1 MKVLKWLDDN
11 LEEKVL
17 SLILWAM
24 VIVMG
29 FQVVARYIFNSSL
42 TWSEELLRYLFIW
55 LAFIGMSYC
64 VKNGSHMR
72 IDIIEQLVPK
82 TKKVF
87 AIIGDVFF
95 FIFAS
100 YMIRPGFSVI
110 KSLKDSGQTSP
121 ASGIPMYI
129 IYSILLVGFILVIFR
144 IVEKYIKIYL
154 DKKKGAA

>member
-1 MKVLKWLDDN
+1 
-11 LEEKVL
+11 
-17 SLILWAM
+17 
-24 VIVMG
+24 
-29 FQVVARYIFNSSL
+29 
-42 TWSEELLRYLFIW
+42 
-55 LAFIGMSYC
+55 
-64 VKNGSHMR
+64 
-72 IDIIEQLVPK
+72 IIEQLVPK